1 MKKSI
6 RQITTSIL
14 IAVMLLLPGCASK
27 EPDPVEQSPN
37 TEGQTAPA
45 APAEEAENTEQTM
58 GRYLEEE
65 ITLPEDFSYS
75 SNPRA
80 YLQMLESGELAILDQ
95 TAGMYLSK
103 DGGESW
109 DKKETPWLKTLRG
122 AYILDLA
129 IAPNGAVA
137 AIYAPPSKE
146 GEETSTDSFEP
157 LNLYVAPDG
166 SEVSFASPDGNNY
179 LHRLSF
185 GKDNRLYG
193 YAMSGKA
200 YEIEPN
206 TNEGKL
212 LFETEGLTDF
222 VCFTE
227 QYMIDLTSRGVI
239 FYDTENEM
247 LASEDQVLHD
257 FIADTVGN
265 EIGSYSDAF
274 CMVMAEGEE
283 ENSIYLACQNGLYR
297 HVIGG
302 TTVEQVVDGS
312 LSSMGNPMMML
323 AGMAVL
329 PDNVFMVLY
338 SDGTL
343 CRYVYN
349 PDIPTVPE
357 EQVSIYSLSENYA
370 IRQAVS
376 LFQKQHPEVYIRYEI
391 GLSTGS
397 GMTSEDAIKNL
408 NTRMMSGTG
417 PDLLVLDGLPR
428 ASYQEKGVLMDLS
441 EIVGNMSGEEE
452 IFPNLID
459 VCKEDGKLWY
469 LPFRFRLPVLVGDKT
484 EISKITDLKTL
495 ADTVEAFREKEKE
508 GYITGLLSEEQLLRT
523 LGMNCS
529 GAWTDMKTGKVD
541 ETKLTEFLTQAKRIY
556 QAEIEGVEEN
566 ELRTYKENYA
576 NRFGWEGAMEY
587 FGSASSAAL
596 NIATGDMKMGMG
608 MVYMMDG
615 EFNMI
620 STLAKQEEN
629 FGYQRWQGQIQNGFI
644 PKAMI
649 GIASGSKENELA
661 LTFFRYLYGRE
672 VQDIEV
678 STGFPVNRASFETLK
693 VNPRGDGEN
702 MSIGTGSPDGDY
714 FSLEILWCTE
724 EDFAKVKEMVESTSN
739 ICSGDP
745 AIEEVVYEVGQK
757 AINGG
762 VSVEDAV
769 KEIVKK
775 VAIYL
780 AE

>member
-1 MKKSI
+1 MKKMI
-6 RQITTSIL
+6 RRVTACIL
-14 IAVMLLLPGCASK
+14 ITMMLLLPGCANK
-27 EPDPVEQSPN
+27 ESDTAEQSPN
-37 TEGQTAPA
+37 TEGETASA
-45 APAEEAENTEQTM
+45 TSAKEADNTERTM

-65 ITLPEDFSYS
+65 IALPEDFSYS

-80 YLQMLESGELAILDQ
+80 YLQKLESGELAILDQ
-95 TAGMYLSK
+95 TAGMYLSS
-103 DGGESW
+103 DNGENW
-109 DKKETPWLKTLRG
+109 KKKETPWLEKLRD

-137 AIYAPPSKE
+137 AIYAPPSE
-146 GEETSTDSFEP
+146 EVEETSANSFEP
-157 LNLYVAPDG
+157 LNLYVASDG
-166 SEVSFASPDGNNY
+166 SEVSFASPDGNSY
-179 LHRLSF
+179 LHRVSF

-193 YAMSGKA
+193 YAINGKV
-200 YEIEPN
+200 YGIQPD

-222 VCFTE
+222 VCFTG
-227 QYMIDLTSRGVI
+227 QYMVDLTSRGVI

-247 LASEDQVLHD
+247 LTSEDQVLHD

-283 ENSIYLACQNGLYR
+283 ENSIYLACKNGLYR

-302 TTVEQVVDGS
+302 TAVEQIVDGS

-329 PDNVFMVLY
+329 PDNVFVILY

-349 PDIPTVPE
+349 PDIPTVPD

-408 NTRMMSGTG
+408 NTRMMSGSG

-441 EIVGNMSGEEE
+441 EIVGNMSGEDE
-452 IFPNLID
+452 IFPNL
-459 VCKEDGKLWY
+459 VEACKVDGKLWY
-469 LPFRFRLPVLVGDKT
+469 MPLRIRLPLLVGDKA
-484 EISKITDLKTL
+484 EIQKITDLETL
-495 ADTVEAFREKEKE
+495 ADTIEEFRTKEKE
-508 GYITGLLSEEQLLRT
+508 GYITGFLSEEQLLRT

-529 GAWTDMKTGKVD
+529 GAWTDAKTGKVD
-541 ETKLTEFLTQAKRIY
+541 EAKLTEFLTQAKRIY
-556 QAEIEGVEEN
+556 QTEVKGVAEED
-566 ELRTYKENYA
+566 LRAYKERYA
-576 NRFGWEGAMEY
+576 ERFGWEGAMEY
-587 FGSASSAAL
+587 FGSASSTAVS
-596 NIATGDMKMGMG
+596 IATGDIKIGMG

-620 STLAKQEEN
+620 STLAKQEKN
-629 FGYQRWQGQIQNGFI
+629 FGYQAWRGQIANGFI

-678 STGFPVNRASFETLK
+678 TTGFPVNRASFETLK

-702 MSIGTGSPDGDY
+702 MSISLGSPDGEH

-724 EDFAKVKEMVESTSN
+724 DDFAKVKEMVEGASN
-739 ICSGDP
+739 ICSGDT

-757 AINGG
+757 AVNGG